1 MLFYLSGSIEYSPD
15 YGKGWRREL
24 TPLLTSLGHTVYDPA
39 LDEKKN
45 LTGEELKNFRR
56 WKTED
61 LSHFQ
66 ATIRKI
72 IDYDLNIIE
81 QKCDAVIV
89 LWDEYATRGA
99 GTHAEVT
106 AAYRHGIP
114 VYLVAGMPLPQ
125 VSGWIMG
132 CSSRIFDDFAQ
143 LQEFLSREMAGR

>member
-1 MLFYLSGSIEYSPD
+1 M
-15 YGKGWRREL
+15 
-24 TPLLTSLGHTVYDPA
+24 TPFLTSLGHRVYDPA

-45 LTGEELKNFRR
+45 LTPEELKNFRR

-61 LSHFQ
+61 VSLFQ

-89 LWDEYATRGA
+89 LWDEYATKGA

-106 AAYRHGIP
+106 AAYRRGIP
-114 VYLVAGMPLPQ
+114 VYLVAGMPLAQ

-132 CSSRIFDDFAQ
+132 CATRIFDSFPQ
-143 LQEFLSREMAGR
+143 LHEFIAAEIAGE